1 MQLQKVEQNNVT
13 TLEGLDLQALL
24 CVLKRNLYPL
34 GNYEY
39 FTNYRLMKDAIR
51 QMFEVRNDWA
61 HTTVQVYPLDVI
73 KVDLTRYVNF
83 MELFG
88 GSKDE
93 INEAKEFRAVVTDP
107 NHANPLC
114 IPEPSDQLAKTVA
127 ERSVKQPVK
136 VMADPFIVGAPVVRK
151 SNPTVIGVISAIHAV
166 VMLQNIRLC
175 SWTSDSEHIMWISFC
190 WQMPHRSVVTCPLM
204 S

>member
-1 MQLQKVEQNNVT
+1 ML
-13 TLEGLDLQALL
+13 LRWEGLDLQALL

-39 FTNYRLMKDAIR
+39 FTNYQLMKNAIR

-73 KVDLTRYVNF
+73 KLDLTRYVDF

-107 NHANPLC
+107 NHANPIR
-114 IPEPSDQLAKTVA
+114 IPEPSAQSAKTVV
-127 ERSVKQPVK
+127 ERIVKQPVK
-136 VMADPFIVGAPVVRK
+136 VMADPFIAGAPVVRK
-151 SNPTVIGVISAIHAV
+151 SNPAVMGVISTIRGSGDATEYQ
-166 VMLQNIRLC
+166 VMFMDNNWGTYYADQLMLADATPGALQRV
-175 SWTSDSEHIMWISFC
+175 H
-190 WQMPHRSVVTCPLM
+190 
-204 S
+204 

>member
-1 MQLQKVEQNNVT
+1 MEYTEVISKMNVYLIKAAQVCCKWLEPRLKQIDSQDWWNTTVRANLSDLQLQKVEQNNVT
-13 TLEGLDLQALL
+13 TLGRLDLQALL

-73 KVDLTRYVNF
+73 KLDLTRYINF

-88 GSKDE
+88 GSKDD
-93 INEAKEFRAVVTDP
+93 IN
-107 NHANPLC
+107 
-114 IPEPSDQLAKTVA
+114 
-127 ERSVKQPVK
+127 
-136 VMADPFIVGAPVVRK
+136 
-151 SNPTVIGVISAIHAV
+151 
-166 VMLQNIRLC
+166 
-175 SWTSDSEHIMWISFC
+175 
-190 WQMPHRSVVTCPLM
+190 
-204 S
+204 